1 MSSSSEQQDAD
12 GSVPLP
18 ELNIQDLEQMNDEEF
33 WRYARQRA
41 QNIPELPSHT
51 EYLECKLSGK
61 TCLVALRDLAEVLP
75 PPHRFARLP
84 GMPAWMAGIMAWRG
98 ETIAVVNLDLY
109 LVPGSE
115 PDLSRAADSMLL
127 VLHSAGRA
135 LGLLVP
141 ALGFTSTIDREHISA
156 FSGSADFSLAENSEI
171 VEGAYE
177 NVPILN
183 VTTMVAELVQQI
195 GMATSHG

>member
-1 MSSSSEQQDAD
+1 MSSSSEQQNMD
-12 GSVPLP
+12 SSTSLP
-18 ELNIQDLEQMNDEEF
+18 ELSIQDLEQMNDEEF
-33 WRYARQRA
+33 WKYARRRA
-41 QNIPELPSHT
+41 HSIPELPSRA

-61 TCLVALRDLAEVLP
+61 ACLVALRDLAEVLP

-109 LVPGSE
+109 LLPTG
-115 PDLSRAADSMLL
+115 DAGLSRAADGMLL
-127 VLHSAGRA
+127 VLHATERT

-141 ALGFTSTIDREHISA
+141 ALGFTTTIEFEQIAALAGSTGFA
-156 FSGSADFSLAENSEI
+156 LAKDSEV
-171 VEGAYE
+171 VEGIYE

-183 VTTMVAELVQQI
+183 IPALLAGLVQQI

>member
-1 MSSSSEQQDAD
+1 MSSSSEQQ
-12 GSVPLP
+12 SLEHLVPLP

-33 WRYARQRA
+33 WKYARQRA
-41 QNIPELPSHT
+41 HNLPEPPSHA
-51 EYLECKLSGK
+51 EYLECKLSGNA
-61 TCLVALRDLAEVLP
+61 CLVALRDLAEVLP

-109 LVPGSE
+109 LLPTRDD
-115 PDLSRAADSMLL
+115 DLSRVTDGTLL
-127 VLHSAGRA
+127 ILHSAGRT

-141 ALGFTSTIDREHISA
+141 ALGFTSAIEFEQVLSP
-156 FSGSADFSLAENSEI
+156 SGSASFALAEDTKV
-171 VEGAYE
+171 VEGIYK
-177 NVPILN
+177 NVPVLN
-183 VTTMVAELVQQI
+183 IPALLAGLVQEI

>member
-1 MSSSSEQQDAD
+1 
-12 GSVPLP
+12 
-18 ELNIQDLEQMNDEEF
+18 MNDEEF
-33 WRYARQRA
+33 WKYARQRA
-41 QNIPELPSHT
+41 HNVPELPSHA

-61 TCLVALRDLAEVLP
+61 ACLVALRDLAEVLP

-109 LVPGSE
+109 LLP
-115 PDLSRAADSMLL
+115 PPDADLSRVTDGMLL
-127 VLHSAGRA
+127 VLRSAGRT

-141 ALGFTSTIDREHISA
+141 ALGFTSTIEFEQVSPLA
-156 FSGSADFSLAENSEI
+156 GSAGFALADDAGVVVGI
-171 VEGAYE
+171 YE
-177 NVPILN
+177 NMPILN
-183 VTTMVAELVQQI
+183 IPALLAGLVQQI